1 MLGWVTPIAVY
12 LAIGA
17 IIWRAAW
24 WASGVNKD
32 LAALKTDVSEL
43 KTDVSELKTDVSELK
58 TDVGN
63 LKTDVGNLKT
73 DVGFLKRAVEVILHR
88 LGGPITTEGQSPV
101 RLTERGEEFAKAI
114 EAERGAK
121 ELAPG
126 LLSRAEGKEPYQIE
140 EIARDYVEQELP
152 EAWVARIAREAY
164 RTGALK
170 PDIQAVLWVLL
181 RDELL
186 RLTGQPLD
194 S

>member
-1 MLGWVTPIAVY
+1 MLGWVTPIAIY

-32 LAALKTDVSEL
+32 LATLKTDVGTL
-43 KTDVSELKTDVSELK
+43 KL
-58 TDVGN
+58 DVGN
-63 LKTDVGNLKT
+63 LKTDVSNLKK
-73 DVGFLKRAVEVILHR
+73 DVSDLKADVSFLKRAVGVILHR

-140 EIARDYVEQELP
+140 EIAREYVEQELP
-152 EAWVARIAREAY
+152 EDWVARIAREAY